1 MFSTFAAL
9 SGLAFFLGLRTTG
22 LAIVVLSIL
31 ERSPGLLPLGW
42 HYFLDFLPLPIYR
55 CFRATGSGAAVG
67 SHDLERRLVIRRAV
81 TPAALRCRRLAAACV
96 RWGRRSSGPGIH
108 GWSALAARA
117 TGRPDCGPTALT
129 ASVEA
134 TASGA
139 PLGAVD
145 LGCGVLQR
153 RTDLVHVQLDDCA
166 LLAFLGLVRAR
177 LQSAR
182 DQHPRATLQRL
193 GDILRRVP
201 PHRTTHE
208 QGLAVFPLIAR
219 PVELTRGRGNGE
231 VSHGRTRGCEPQLRV
246 AGDVANDGDDG
257 VASHRES
264 FTSGRRRRF
273 RRRGA
278 AALSAVWTRSA
289 RADGPVPL
297 PWPTLR

>member
-134 TASGA
+134 TTSGA

-145 LGCGVLQR
+145 LGGGVLQR
-153 RTDLVHVQLDDCA
+153 RTDLVHVQLDDSA
-166 LLAFLGLVRAR
+166 LLAFLGLVGTR
-177 LQSAR
+177 LQPAR
-182 DQHPRATLQRL
+182 DQHSRAALQRL
-193 GDILRRVP
+193 GNVLSRVT
-201 PHRTTHE
+201 PHRASHE
-208 QGLAVFPLIAR
+208 QGLAVLPLIAR

-231 VSHGRTRGCEPQLRV
+231 IGYGCTRRCEPQLRV
-246 AGDVANDGDDG
+246 AGDVANDCDDG
-257 VASHRES
+257 VVSHIES
-264 FTSGRRRRF
+264 SGFGDQAPGRRSFVRSMDSF
-273 RRRGA
+273 RP
-278 AALSAVWTRSA
+278 S
-289 RADGPVPL
+289 
-297 PWPTLR
+297 